1 MTIAFLD
8 AYRTRFPVL
17 AMCAVLEFSERTYY
31 ASRSRPPSAREGTDA
46 VHRVTILAEWI
57 GNYSCYGPR
66 RMYKHLLREGHH
78 LARCT
83 VARLMADL
91 GIRGVQRGRKLYTT
105 HADDKAN
112 RPPDLVKR
120 DFTADAPN
128 ELWLADITY
137 CSTWEGWL
145 YVSFILDVYA
155 RVVVGWQIAAHMRTD
170 LVLDALEMA
179 AGRRDPAARC
189 VHHSDAGSQYTSI
202 RYSDRLHSAGL
213 AASIGTVGDSYD
225 NAMAEAL
232 NGSFKAELVE
242 LHGPWRTRRDLEIA
256 IVKWIDW
263 YNHRR
268 LHSSIGDVPP
278 VEYENAWHHDH
289 QPVTGGPLVA
299 GVDPVTLPAS
309 TSPET
314 RPATHPNQSVCNDTA
329 TTEQEEGPL

>member
-1 MTIAFLD
+1 
-8 AYRTRFPVL
+8 
-17 AMCAVLEFSERTYY
+17 
-31 ASRSRPPSAREGTDA
+31 
-46 VHRVTILAEWI
+46 
-57 GNYSCYGPR
+57 
-66 RMYKHLLREGHH
+66 MYKHLLREGHRI
-78 LARCT
+78 ARCT
-83 VARLMADL
+83 VTRLMADL

-112 RPPDLVKR
+112 RPPDLVNR

-155 RVVVGWQIAAHMRTD
+155 RVIVGWQMAPHMRTD

-179 AGRRDPAARC
+179 AWRRDPAAGC
-189 VHHSDAGSQYTSI
+189 VHHSVAGSQYTSI
-202 RYSDRLHSAGL
+202 RYTDRLHTAGL

-232 NGSFKAELVE
+232 NGSFKAELIE

-256 IVKWIDW
+256 IVEWVDW

-268 LHSSIGDVPP
+268 LHSSIGDMPP
-278 VEYENAWHHDH
+278 AEYENAWHQQ
-289 QPVTGGPLVA
+289 QPVTAVPPAPTGPE
-299 GVDPVTLPAS
+299 P
-309 TSPET
+309 
-314 RPATHPNQSVCNDTA
+314 RPTDNPNRSVCNDTA
-329 TTEQEEGPL
+329 TTERAENLR

>member
-1 MTIAFLD
+1 MTIAFID
-8 AYRTRFPVL
+8 AHRSRFPV
-17 AMCAVLEFSERTYY
+17 AVMCTVLEFSERTYY
-31 ASRSRPPSAREGTDA
+31 VSKSRAPSARDGTDA
-46 VHRVTILAEWI
+46 QLKVTILAEWT

-66 RMYKHLLREGHH
+66 RLQKHLAREGHRV
-78 LARCT
+78 ARCT

-105 HADDKAN
+105 HADDNAN
-112 RPPDLVKR
+112 RAPDLVKR

-128 ELWLADITY
+128 RLWLADITY

-155 RVVVGWQIAAHMRTD
+155 RVIVGWQIAAHMRTG

-179 AGRRDPAARC
+179 ASRRDPAADC

-202 RYSDRLHSAGL
+202 RYTDRLETAGL

-232 NGSFKAELVE
+232 NGSFKAELIE
-242 LHGPWRTRRDLEIA
+242 LQGPWRTRRELEIA

-268 LHSSIGDVPP
+268 LHSAIGDVPP
-278 VEYENAWHHDH
+278 AEHENAWHQRAHRFD
-289 QPVTGGPLVA
+289 L
-299 GVDPVTLPAS
+299 DPTDP
-309 TSPET
+309 PDC
-314 RPATHPNQSVCNDTA
+314 VCNDTA
-329 TTEQEEGPL
+329 TIDPTEELG